1 MTSQPLHQ
9 INIRDTRSTSV
20 KRSMVEN
27 MLATMV
33 VSCYMLVCNSWN
45 YHDMPTMACM
55 LPRGTSEMP
64 SPLQASQASLTF
76 LQALHLQPAQGP
88 LLTWQTPSPCISS
101 PQSFLPLTDRF
112 LGHRLEGRVSMD
124 NKTGRSNRRLQVA
137 SNRRNSK
144 LHMLQALVQDV
155 QAQLNPWTFF
165 VWDPRSCE
173 QSLCHYMDLMIYHIY
188 GDSIPVMIYMVI
200 QSRFYLSSERRPER
214 PLHVPPVECRA
225 TSDLA

>member
-1 MTSQPLHQ
+1 
-9 INIRDTRSTSV
+9 
-20 KRSMVEN
+20 
-27 MLATMV
+27 
-33 VSCYMLVCNSWN
+33 
-45 YHDMPTMACM
+45 MAN
-55 LPRGTSEMP
+55 PE
-64 SPLQASQASLTF
+64 SLYF
-76 LQALHLQPAQGP
+76 
-88 LLTWQTPSPCISS
+88 I

-200 QSRFYLSSERRPER
+200 QSRFYLSSERPNDHSTCHQSSAEPPPTSPEF
-214 PLHVPPVECRA
+214 
-225 TSDLA
+225 